1 MTTGARELLWQ
12 LLGYVAEQI
21 KDIDP
26 RGFQLSKDAGFG
38 CGPADIR
45 GLPGVEMDIRVEGD
59 HIWMR
64 VSRLEA
70 TRPPKPS
77 DWAVDLFRISDN
89 PSGVA
94 PAIDEAAL
102 QRRINGATANQPP
115 QQHEETIANL
125 RSRSDE
131 ALRQY
136 RQLWEAWAEGEKPR
150 RKTISLYR
158 DLFALK
164 HQVEAEETAKPTEVV
179 WGIGI
184 ATWDL
189 SFDGSSFPF
198 EYPIYSL
205 RVFSPASL
213 VERERSVEDVES
225 PTSGRRFSNIMA

>member
-1 MTTGARELLWQ
+1 MSTGARELLWQ
-12 LLGYVAEQI
+12 LLGYIAEQI

-26 RGFQLSKDAGFG
+26 RGFQLSKDSGFR
-38 CGPADIR
+38 CGPADVR
-45 GLPGVEMDIRVEGD
+45 SLPGIEMDIRVEGD

-64 VSRLEA
+64 VNRLEG

-89 PSGVA
+89 PSGVTTT
-94 PAIDEAAL
+94 IDEAAL

-115 QQHEETIANL
+115 EQHEETIASL

-136 RQLWEAWAEGEKPR
+136 CQLWEAWAEGERPR
-150 RKTISLYR
+150 RKTISLYG

-184 ATWDL
+184 STWEM
-189 SFDGSSFPF
+189 SFEGTSFPL
-198 EYPIYSL
+198 EYP
-205 RVFSPASL
+205 
-213 VERERSVEDVES
+213 
-225 PTSGRRFSNIMA
+225 